1 MKLLVTVLQAVV
13 DGCVVVGTDPAFWFT
28 ITLRQERQIKEQ
40 IICNGREHMSGNTQ
54 KSESVFSGSY
64 FVQAPVK

>member
-1 MKLLVTVLQAVV
+1 MTVLQAVV

-28 ITLRQERQIKEQ
+28 ITLRQERQVKDQ

-54 KSESVFSGSY
+54 KLGATLYRLKVFLSL
-64 FVQAPVK
+64 AADI